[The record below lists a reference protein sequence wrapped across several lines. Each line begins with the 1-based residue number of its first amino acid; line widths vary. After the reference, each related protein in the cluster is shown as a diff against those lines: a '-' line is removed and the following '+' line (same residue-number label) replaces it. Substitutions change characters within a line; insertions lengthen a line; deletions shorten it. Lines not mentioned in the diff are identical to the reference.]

1 MLEKNKVVINT
12 LYHFHSLLI
21 ITWTMI
27 YLLKSF
33 FPLDPLKGKI
43 LSLSL
48 TMHAVE
54 LTEISFTW
62 LVSIAF

>member
-21 ITWTMI
+21 ITWIMT
-27 YLLKSF
+27 YLLKIF
-33 FPLDPLKGKI
+33 FPKPLKGKI

-54 LTEISFTW
+54 LSEISFTG
-62 LVSIAF
+62 LVSIAL